1 MKSETLRLN
10 FLLVIAIQHRNG
22 ATGCIKFT
30 DHLIEYIKCANAF
43 RLYLSLIAHGCM
55 DRSRFY

>member
-10 FLLVIAIQHRNG
+10 FLCMVIAIQHRNG

-30 DHLIEYIKCANAF
+30 DHLIEYVKCANAF
-43 RLYLSLIAHGCM
+43 RLYMSLIAHG
-55 DRSRFY
+55 

>member
-10 FLLVIAIQHRNG
+10 FLCMMIAIQHRNG

-43 RLYLSLIAHGCM
+43 RLYMSLIAHG
-55 DRSRFY
+55 